1 MRLLDKTKQLWN
13 TEKGNAKRNFLKLIL
28 AAPFWILLAAVI
40 LLSFGIGR
48 AVFLIGSRPD
58 YQVARLW
65 QGKSETCYRH
75 MCVYARGVRAE
86 GEKSPLTY
94 LLGGQSIHR
103 GDISQIRE
111 KLQSAADTGLGS
123 ASKNKNKSDT
133 LRGWED
139 CYSTTVMATVTEL
152 ELDDKLIVQGAYT
165 DAQLVAVGGNYQ
177 AFHPYRY
184 MSGGFL
190 PETPVDKFHIVIND
204 VLAWKFYHSYD
215 VIGRYISIN
224 GQMFTIIGVVEE
236 KDTKV
241 AQLAG
246 EPEPRAFIYFAAL
259 DTLYGS
265 SDMVPS
271 GGSGSGS
278 TGDSDLDLGEDDF
291 DFSGLDS
298 FDGATDPVPSSAG
311 DYSGS
316 TDFAIQCYEALIPE
330 LVRGVGVTDVKNAL
344 PSYSIQDPEVYVVN
358 KTDRYKINRVVDTM
372 FPLGETTEE
381 RLGYEFPYWETA
393 AQLTEERLFFDYLL
407 VALGI
412 LLLLVGGIMIALKLR
427 ARKAVA
433 PDELVVLNVEE
444 IEGPDD
450 ETLMLKA

>member
-1 MRLLDKTKQLWN
+1 MKVIEKSKQLVVI
-13 TEKGNAKRNFLKLIL
+13 EKGKIKRGLLKLVL
-28 AAPFWILLAAVI
+28 AVPFWVVVVALGLIA
-40 LLSFGIGR
+40 FGTGR
-48 AVFLIGSRPD
+48 AIYLTDTRPD
-58 YQVARLW
+58 QYVAETW
-65 QGKSETCYRH
+65 QSKTDTAFRH
-75 MCVYARGVRAE
+75 MVVFAGGTRAK
-86 GEKSPLTY
+86 GDISPLTY
-94 LLGGQSIHR
+94 EQGGKSIHL
-103 GDISQIRE
+103 GDLPQIRQS
-111 KLQSAADTGLGS
+111 LQASADTGLRSGS
-123 ASKNKNKSDT
+123 RNVPGSSKR
-133 LRGWED
+133 LIGWED
-139 CYSTTVMATVTEL
+139 CYSSTVKSTISPVNVVEGKRINGKATDVE
-152 ELDDKLIVQGAYT
+152 
-165 DAQLVAVGGNYQ
+165 LVAVGGNYR
-177 AFHPYRY
+177 AFHTFRF

-271 GGSGSGS
+271 GGS

-330 LVRGVGVTDVKNAL
+330 LVRGVGITDFKNAL